1 MIVVVDTN
9 VWVSALEFG
18 GTPAQALTR
27 ALTVDRLAISGF
39 IEAEVVRV
47 LVEKFGRERRA
58 LQVTLNELLE
68 TALRVGIDGAIRG
81 ACRDPNDDAI
91 LETAVAANANLLV
104 AGDRDLLSLR
114 SFRSVEIVNPAAY
127 VRHGLS
133 RGGSLILPPPS
144 PTM

>member
-18 GTPAQALTR
+18 GTPALALTR

-47 LVEKFGRERRA
+47 LVGKFGREKAA
-58 LQVTLNELLE
+58 LQKTLNELLQS
-68 TALRVGIDGAIRG
+68 AFRVRIAGAIRG

-91 LETAVAANANLLV
+91 LETAVAANASLLV
-104 AGDRDLLSLR
+104 AGDKDLLSLR
-114 SFRSVEIVNPAAY
+114 SFQRIEIVNPASY
-127 VRHGLS
+127 LRLGLS
-133 RGGSLILPPPS
+133 GGGSLNLPPPG